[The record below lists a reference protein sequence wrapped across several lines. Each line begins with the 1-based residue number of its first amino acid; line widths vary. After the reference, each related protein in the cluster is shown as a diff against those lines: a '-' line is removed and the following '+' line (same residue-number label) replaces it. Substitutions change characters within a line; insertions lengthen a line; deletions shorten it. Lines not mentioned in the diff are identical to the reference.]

1 MMRSLSVI
9 LAVALGLLP
18 TTVAAQETGGF
29 VILHGTDTVAVERF
43 SREDVTL
50 EGNLVRRSGGA
61 VVDRVRYRA
70 RLIDDQSAPLIEL
83 SGWLGA
89 EPENGPARQTARVIF
104 KDDSVAVDDATRE
117 GGVITR
123 VLPTARGAVPYL
135 NLSAAFLEQATR
147 RAAGTRSDSLAMPFF
162 NLGGGQTVTGTVRRL
177 GGDSAG
183 VRLGAVEFRLRVDA
197 VGRILGGAVPSQGLV
212 ITRSQTP

>member
-1 MMRSLSVI
+1 MMRSSVI
-9 LAVALGLLP
+9 LAVALGVLP
-18 TTVAAQETGGF
+18 TAVAAQETGGF

-83 SGWLGA
+83 SGWVGA
-89 EPENGPARQTARVIF
+89 DPENGPARQTARVIF

-117 GGVITR
+117 GSVITR

-135 NLSAAFLEQATR
+135 NLSTAFLEQATR
-147 RAAGTRSDSLAMPFF
+147 RAAGARSDSLAMPFF
-162 NLGGGQTVTGTVRRL
+162 NLGGGQTVTGTVRRF
-177 GGDSAG
+177 GGDSAA

-197 VGRILGGAVPSQGLV
+197 VGRILGGAVPSQNLV
-212 ITRSQTP
+212 ITRSQIP